1 MTAGDALCVTRRV
14 EVATDEYVFVP
25 GEHGE
30 KISTLVSL
38 PEDYDGSVRPAVIL
52 AHGAGNDM
60 FNPLLTHMA
69 HLLDQAGYLCV
80 RFNFPYRDRG
90 RRNPDSDDVLMATW
104 MSVYQHFKNH
114 PGYQPGKIVAAGKSL
129 GGRTASQA
137 VAAGLIDVQG
147 LIMYGYPL
155 HPPGKKDILRDAH
168 LHRVTVPML
177 FFEGSHDPFCDIAI
191 LRDVLGRIDAPS
203 AVEVIEGADHSFKMP
218 ASSGVTDEQV
228 YATILGKTL
237 SWLEKI

>member
-1 MTAGDALCVTRRV
+1 
-14 EVATDEYVFVP
+14 
-25 GEHGE
+25 
-30 KISTLVSL
+30 
-38 PEDYDGSVRPAVIL
+38 
-52 AHGAGNDM
+52 
-60 FNPLLTHMA
+60 
-69 HLLDQAGYLCV
+69 
-80 RFNFPYRDRG
+80 
-90 RRNPDSDDVLMATW
+90 
-104 MSVYQHFKNH
+104 
-114 PGYQPGKIVAAGKSL
+114 
-129 GGRTASQA
+129 
-137 VAAGLIDVQG
+137 
-147 LIMYGYPL
+147 MYGYPL

-203 AVEVIEGADHSFKMP
+203 TVEVIEGADHSFKMP